1 MTPEEAKQQLEMAK
15 GIIARLGKDWLDER
29 DYPVLDLA
37 IQALDKQIP
46 PKKNYEEDC
55 PFCKEHE
62 QGDRLFEASDWDNG
76 YGFEFINDI
85 KYCPICGK
93 ALQDE

>member
-15 GIIARLGKDWLDER
+15 GIIARIGKDWLDER

-46 PKKNYEEDC
+46 SKKNYEEDC

-62 QGDRLFEASDWDNG
+62 QGETLYIPEHWDG
-76 YGFEFINDI
+76 GLGFKYLRDI